1 MEYGRCTA
9 IRDQICDREERIMVH
24 VIDSASFEREI
35 LQAEGLVMLDMYADW
50 CGPCKMMAPIVERI
64 AEGYDGRLKVGKCNI
79 DDEGDLASKY
89 GIMSIPTIMV
99 FKGGE
104 PAVTSIGAVSQPDLE
119 SKIGSVL

>member
-1 MEYGRCTA
+1 MELKITT
-9 IRDQICDREERIMVH
+9 DNFEEEVLKSDLP
-24 VIDSASFEREI
+24 V
-35 LQAEGLVMLDMYADW
+35 LVDFYADW

-79 DDEGDLASKY
+79 DDEGDLASRY

-104 PAVTSIGAVSQPDLE
+104 PAVTSIGAASQPDLE

>member
-1 MEYGRCTA
+1 MELKITT
-9 IRDQICDREERIMVH
+9 DNFEEEVLKSDLP
-24 VIDSASFEREI
+24 V
-35 LQAEGLVMLDMYADW
+35 LVDFYADW

-79 DDEGDLASKY
+79 DDEGDLASRY

>member
-1 MEYGRCTA
+1 MAVKTLTEATFK
-9 IRDQICDREERIMVH
+9 EEV
-24 VIDSASFEREI
+24 
-35 LQAEGLVMLDMYADW
+35 LQAAQPVLVDFYADW

-79 DDEGDLASKY
+79 DDEGDLASRY
-89 GIMSIPTIMV
+89 GIMSIPTIIV

>member
-1 MEYGRCTA
+1 MELKITT
-9 IRDQICDREERIMVH
+9 DNFEEEVLKSDLP
-24 VIDSASFEREI
+24 V
-35 LQAEGLVMLDMYADW
+35 LVDFYADW

-79 DDEGDLASKY
+79 DDEGDLASRY
-89 GIMSIPTIMV
+89 GIMSIPTIIV

-119 SKIGSVL
+119 SKIESVL

>member
-1 MEYGRCTA
+1 MELKITT
-9 IRDQICDREERIMVH
+9 DNFEEEVLKSDIPV
-24 VIDSASFEREI
+24 
-35 LQAEGLVMLDMYADW
+35 LVDFYADW

-79 DDEGDLASKY
+79 DDEGDLASRY

>member
-1 MEYGRCTA
+1 MELKITTDNFDA
-9 IRDQICDREERIMVH
+9 EV
-24 VIDSASFEREI
+24 
-35 LQAEGLVMLDMYADW
+35 LQSDLPVLVDFYADW

-64 AEGYDGRLKVGKCNI
+64 AEGYEGKLKVGKCNI

-119 SKIGSVL
+119 SKIDAVL